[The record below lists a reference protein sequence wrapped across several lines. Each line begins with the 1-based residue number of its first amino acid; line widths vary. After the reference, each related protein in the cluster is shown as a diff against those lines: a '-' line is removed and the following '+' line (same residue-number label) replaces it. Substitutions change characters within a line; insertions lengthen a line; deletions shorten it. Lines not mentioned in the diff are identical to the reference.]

1 MEEQTYLT
9 DEQLAKKKKWRAF
22 FDKITTGLL
31 VLVLS
36 SPIFVLAYIILWFAL
51 PDLFR

>member
-9 DEQLAKKKKWRAF
+9 DEQLAKKKKWKAF

-31 VLVLS
+31 VLVLLT
-36 SPIFVLAYIILWFAL
+36 PVMVLTYLILWFVL
-51 PDLFR
+51 R